1 MVKKLV
7 FALFVVAAFACVSSA
22 QGHPNFAGTWKLN
35 LAKSNPGDYGPSART
50 ETITQDGSKFTDKI
64 TSSSQMGDDAY
75 TLTFTAD
82 GTKVTVAPDSPQA
95 NLGQLTMKDIAVSWD
110 GASLVLVMN
119 MSFQQ
124 QMDLAAKYTYSLS
137 ADGKTLTEANH
148 ISAGQMGDFDTT
160 LVFDKQ

>member
-1 MVKKLV
+1 MIRKLAL
-7 FALFVVAAFACVSSA
+7 ALFVVAAFACVSSA
-22 QGHPNFAGTWKLN
+22 QDHPNFAGTWKLN

-50 ETITQDGSKFTDKI
+50 EVITQDGSKFTDKI
-64 TSSSQMGDDAY
+64 TSSNQMGDSNY

-95 NLGQLTMKDIAVSWD
+95 TQGALTMKDIAASWN
-110 GASLVLVMN
+110 GSSLVLAMN
-119 MSFQQ
+119 LSFQQ

-148 ISAGQMGDFDTT
+148 VSTGDMGDFDTT

>member
-1 MVKKLV
+1 MIKKLA
-7 FALFVVAAFACVSSA
+7 FALLVVATFACVGSA
-22 QGHPNFAGTWKLN
+22 QDHPNFAGTWKLN

-50 ETITQDGSKFTDKI
+50 EVITQDGSKFTDKI
-64 TSSSQMGDDAY
+64 TSSSQMGDSEY

-95 NLGQLTMKDIAVSWD
+95 NLGQLTMKDIAASWD
-110 GASLVLVMN
+110 GASLVLAMD

-137 ADGKTLTEANH
+137 ADGKTLTVANH
-148 ISAGQMGDFDTT
+148 ISTGQMGDFDTT